1 MGIIRAHWVVEW
13 QSRGAPHIHMSV
25 YFPETTDGSEW
36 TTLHQAMNRHWLD
49 LTGYLGTHLRG
60 QHIVAIRDA
69 AFWGAYMT
77 KHAARGQEHYQRQQ
91 GLLPEA
97 WEASG
102 RMWGKFGLWPVSQDQ
117 FECDDATFYRFRR
130 WVRRWQRSKILQQ
143 LEAGKKFGNKRQ
155 VTAALGLLQL
165 QRRAGPGA
173 ARSRVLGIG
182 MFCPKNTTLE
192 LLDLARMHRRGWV
205 KYCPPEERAGPQPI
219 E

>member
-1 MGIIRAHWVVEW
+1 
-13 QSRGAPHIHMSV
+13 MSV
-25 YFPETTDGSEW
+25 YFPETLNGSEW
-36 TTLHQAMNRHWLD
+36 TTLHQAINRHWLD

-60 QHIVAIRDA
+60 QHIAPIIDA
-69 AFWGAYMT
+69 AFWGAYMS
-77 KHAARGQEHYQRQQ
+77 KHAARGEEHYQRQQ

-102 RMWGKFGLWPVSQDQ
+102 RMWGKFGLWPVREDQ

-155 VTAALGLLQL
+155 ITAALGLLQL
-165 QRRAGPGA
+165 QRRGGPGA
-173 ARSRVLGIG
+173 ARSRVLGLG
-182 MFCPKNTTLE
+182 TFCPEDLSRRM
-192 LLDLARMHRRGWV
+192 LDLAIDHPCGYV
-205 KYCPPEERAGPQPI
+205 ADHLPKERTGPQPI